1 MKETPQRLRS
11 LAPPTRDKIF
21 IWSAVI
27 AGCGIIALLG
37 RHAAITRFGTDEFT
51 GNVLFAVFLI
61 LTIGLYFG
69 FQSVIESLFNRLQS
83 LFRRREVITI
93 AETAGEQISI
103 STPEEPE
110 PSIMECSA
118 PAQDLETDICPE
130 NTFPVDSNEEIEEDV
145 EYLTLED
152 GTTIKIGAIDI
163 DDVVFDN
170 LEDNI
175 TEYGSLQ
182 ERDEACGEY
191 PYFEDYIGGYGL
203 EDVLESDTLYNEW
216 VSLQPKHIKKEL
228 ELGIY
233 RVRAHPKSDDSI
245 GCFTKTAKENRIKQD
260 DGKIRIEE
268 WEEDAYIDANGDVY
282 YSDQIEAALKAL
294 KADKEHSE
302 IQKQLLMQHE
312 QCNAAHAELAEE
324 DMKFSLAQIEFIC
337 AYITFMMQP
346 YLKADELQKL
356 HHNAKIWTVNA
367 MPPFIPVNLRSNHLT
382 KEDLKHL
389 GYNVGKFL
397 RLQGGVIARFVK
409 KVFEKPFENTTS
421 AQLSRNYEK
430 RSPTRSVFPS
440 TPTTRWTSFSS
451 TSSVTATSTL
461 TFSIEHNL
469 ESEIGN
475 PGCYL
480 TTKYSCCA
488 GSKPMKGTISIVRL
502 TTRWAQTITCSA

>member
-1 MKETPQRLRS
+1 MKDTPQRLRS
-11 LAPPTRDKIF
+11 FAPPTRDRII

-27 AGCGIIALLG
+27 AGCGIMALLG
-37 RHAAITRFGTDEFT
+37 RHAAIHRFGTDHFT
-51 GNVLFAVFLI
+51 GNVLFAVFFVLS
-61 LTIGLYFG
+61 IGLYCG
-69 FQSVIESLFNRLQS
+69 FQSVIEDVFNRFQS
-83 LFRRREVITI
+83 LFRRREVMAIV
-93 AETAGEQISI
+93 ETTTGEQIAI
-103 STPEEPE
+103 PTVEESE

-118 PAQDLETDICPE
+118 PAQDLETEICPE
-130 NTFPVDSNEEIEEDV
+130 NTFPVVSNEEIDKDV

-152 GTTIKIGAIDI
+152 GSIIKIGAIDI

-182 ERDEACGEY
+182 ERDEARGEY

-233 RVRAHPKSDDSI
+233 RVRAYPESNDKI
-245 GCFTKTAKENRIKQD
+245 GCFTKTAKENRINED
-260 DGKIRIEE
+260 NGNIRIEE
-268 WEEDAYIDANGDVY
+268 WEEEAYISADGDVY

-294 KADKEHSE
+294 KSDKEHSE
-302 IQKQLLMQHE
+302 IQKQLLLQHE

-346 YLKADELQKL
+346 YLEADELQKL

-367 MPPFIPVNLRSNHLT
+367 MPPFTPVNLRSNHLT

-409 KVFEKPFENTTS
+409 KVFEKPFENTHIRTIE
-421 AQLSRNYEK
+421 QKLREK
-430 RSPTRSVFPS
+430 KSNKERIPIHTNDQMDKLFKHFQRYGN
-440 TPTTRWTSFSS
+440 
-451 TSSVTATSTL
+451 
-461 TFSIEHNL
+461 INL
-469 ESEIGN
+469 DILN
-475 PGCYL
+475 R
-480 TTKYSCCA
+480 A
-488 GSKPMKGTISIVRL
+488 
-502 TTRWAQTITCSA
+502 